1 MFGNAE
7 IKVRPVKLAYL
18 VDPNN
23 AKQVREAIQLS
34 SSLWGGA
41 FFPIIALYRRMPAT
55 WRDTSAKRST
65 GVTLPACSWTG
76 KPHAVSGTTTF
87 GQERIRLG
95 GRRYDPGQSAPR
107 RTNPILRC
115 ERRAF
120 AAKSWLVP

>member
-55 WRDTSAKRST
+55 WRD
-65 GVTLPACSWTG
+65 
-76 KPHAVSGTTTF
+76 KPF
-87 GQERIRLG
+87 K
-95 GRRYDPGQSAPR
+95 AP
-107 RTNPILRC
+107 P
-115 ERRAF
+115 
-120 AAKSWLVP
+120 AKSTILGLIDAFDPDILVQLSKRVPSYISATGLKVIKPEEIWERFSEDNRSSPAYGIGIFE